1 MDNSAMTDIVNCS
14 VLADGQQ
21 QQQSENTQSA
31 GNVLANCSMLLVLAN
46 TSLSD
51 SGNDTFNCT
60 NDYCMSEEEY
70 FDAIE
75 QHIFPT
81 VYEWVL
87 VRIIIFF
94 SDLKLKTWTT
104 S

>member
-14 VLADGQQ
+14 VLADGQQQQ

-94 SDLKLKTWTT
+94 SD
-104 S
+104 